1 MAGHQGADLLGRL
14 AQVARA
20 LHSKSLLGV
29 DAVCAE
35 IAGAATEVIDGV
47 ECAGITLG
55 SGSRFR
61 PVAPTDDAADRFGR
75 LQRDVGEGPSFDA
88 TRHRCTVRTPDIRAD
103 SRWPALAAAVVV
115 SSPLRS
121 VVSYELFTDRDRL
134 GALNVYSTRAGGMS
148 EEAISRGHALAA
160 HAALMLDAARRQEQF
175 QLALSSRDVIGQAK
189 GMIME
194 RFGVDADHAFD
205 LLRKLSQS
213 SQTSVAEVA
222 RQLTSQPGTLSSDDT
237 P

>member
-75 LQRDVGEGPSFDA
+75 LQQDLGEGPSFDA
-88 TRHRCTVRTPDIRAD
+88 ARHRCTVRTSDLRAD
-103 SRWPALAAAVVV
+103 SRWPALAAAVAV

-121 VVSYELFTDRDRL
+121 AVSYELFTDRDRL
-134 GALNVYSTRAGGMS
+134 GALNVYSTRAGGVS
-148 EEAISRGHALAA
+148 EEAINRGHAFTA
-160 HAALMLDAARRQEQF
+160 HAALMLDAARRHEQF
-175 QLALSSRDVIGQAK
+175 QVALSSRDVIGQAK

-194 RFGVDADHAFD
+194 RFAVDADRAFD

-213 SQTSVAEVA
+213 SQKSVVEVA
-222 RQLTSQPGTLSSDDT
+222 RQLTSQPGTLAPGDA